1 MVQGCRRYGVARLF
15 VYGNTLPGQR
25 RFIDRAAALQHNAV
39 HGYIFPG
46 PHHKNVAFSDLVD
59 GHLHLFSVPDD
70 HGCLRCQLHQP
81 FERVRGLPLG
91 MGLQHLS
98 DRNQGQNH
106 SGGLKIEFMH
116 VRHDACHI
124 AVHLCRRHGKKRIQA
139 VSKRCCRTKRHQR
152 IHIGGPMN
160 QPFEAADEKLLVDHH
175 DDARQQKLGDSDS
188 HMILRQRLRQRPVPH
203 HMSHGQIHQR
213 NQETERGN
221 QPPPN
226 LRRLRILQ
234 KIVVRSRGGGAG
246 CGSAGASSGTGAG
259 ASGALDRGA
268 VARRLHGGDDGR
280 LVRRAFHS
288 HRVCQK
294 AYGTGGHSRHFGD
307 SLFHSRAAGR
317 TAHTCHVILFHNLS
331 SSLCADFLSA
341 GSRKIPG
348 AMHRFRP
355 AGRTLPRS
363 LRSSTTS
370 SHHFIVSSFTAS
382 VSAALSPIRL

>member
-1 MVQGCRRYGVARLF
+1 
-15 VYGNTLPGQR
+15 
-25 RFIDRAAALQHNAV
+25 
-39 HGYIFPG
+39 
-46 PHHKNVAFSDLVD
+46 
-59 GHLHLFSVPDD
+59 
-70 HGCLRCQLHQP
+70 
-81 FERVRGLPLG
+81 
-91 MGLQHLS
+91 
-98 DRNQGQNH
+98 
-106 SGGLKIEFMH
+106 
-116 VRHDACHI
+116 
-124 AVHLCRRHGKKRIQA
+124 
-139 VSKRCCRTKRHQR
+139 
-152 IHIGGPMN
+152 MN
-160 QPFEAADEKLLVDHH
+160 QPFEAADKKLLVDHH

-234 KIVVRSRGGGAG
+234 KIVVRSRGGGDV

-294 AYGTGGHSRHFGD
+294 AYGTGSHSRHLGD

-317 TAHTCHVILFHNLS
+317 TAHTCHIILFHNLS

-341 GSRKIPG
+341 SSRKIPG

-363 LRSSTTS
+363 LRSLTI
-370 SHHFIVSSFTAS
+370 HIISSFTAS
-382 VSAALSPIRL
+382 ASAAPSPARQWSHHCLPGYRLPRRFGYDWQAKLY